1 MRLKWPR
8 GWQIILPEGIE
19 VMENGKQ
26 NVIDR
31 VIPLICFIVGCI
43 ALGFSFIKYG
53 FWDDVIG
60 PLSGFYPAIVSGCL
74 ICISIPAFFQSFK
87 SVKADMPRDN
97 WLVPLALVL
106 ILVCSYFI
114 GMIASLFI
122 FLLLWLK
129 GIEKLSWKLTC
140 STTVVMTAIVVFVFR
155 MWLQIEFPK
164 GLLFNVLF

>member
-1 MRLKWPR
+1 MCSSDL
-8 GWQIILPEGIE
+8 
-19 VMENGKQ
+19 
-26 NVIDR
+26 
-31 VIPLICFIVGCI
+31 
-43 ALGFSFIKYG
+43 
-53 FWDDVIG
+53 
-60 PLSGFYPAIVSGCL
+60 FYPAIVSICL

-87 SVKADMPRDN
+87 SAKADMPRDN

-129 GIEKLSWKLTC
+129 GIEKLSWKVTC

>member
-1 MRLKWPR
+1 
-8 GWQIILPEGIE
+8 
-19 VMENGKQ
+19 MENGKQ

-97 WLVPLALVL
+97 WLVPLALLL
-106 ILVCSYFI
+106 ILVCSFFI

-122 FLLLWLK
+122 FLLVWLK
-129 GIEKLSWKLTC
+129 KIENVSWKATVI
-140 STTVVMTAIVVFVFR
+140 TTAVMMAIVVFVFR

-164 GLLFNVLF
+164 GLLFDLLI

>member
-1 MRLKWPR
+1 M
-8 GWQIILPEGIE
+8 PEGIE

-97 WLVPLALVL
+97 WLVPLALLL
-106 ILVCSYFI
+106 ILVCSFFI

-122 FLLLWLK
+122 FLLVWLK
-129 GIEKLSWKLTC
+129 KIENVSWKATVI
-140 STTVVMTAIVVFVFR
+140 TTAVMMAIVVFVFR

-164 GLLFNVLF
+164 GLLFDLLI